1 MPKGARNHLTLLYTR
16 TLWMR
21 RQEAIRFVMKSLKSR
36 ITDLEDNFVE
46 RKEGIRGNDEIRKAV
61 VSFANSLLEGQTAVL
76 FIGISNGGAVTGV
89 SEADAEKFQG
99 KVRRICE
106 NDCYPPIVIR
116 TVDVIT
122 VDNKHVL
129 AFEFGPS
136 KARPHFTGHAFVRVG
151 SESVNASPALLD
163 ELIASR
169 NTKAGQLLAAKDK
182 HALVTVIIPDRAL
195 IPGQSQFS
203 QRREWTCGVDSCD
216 ALTVRFLD
224 HGAQRFWSLPLEFLV
239 FGKDPNHDR
248 LLVEY
253 TRTR

>member
-1 MPKGARNHLTLLYTR
+1 
-16 TLWMR
+16 MR
-21 RQEAIRFVMKSLKSR
+21 FAMKSLKSR

-46 RKEGIRGNDEIRKAV
+46 RKEGIRSNDEIRKAA

-76 FIGISNGGAVTGV
+76 FIGVSNDGAVTGV
-89 SEADAEKFQG
+89 SESDAEKFQQR
-99 KVRRICE
+99 VRRICE
-106 NDCYPPIVIR
+106 DDCFPPIVVR

-136 KARPHFTGHAFVRVG
+136 QARPHFTGHAFVRVG
-151 SESVNASPALLD
+151 SESVNASPMLLD

-182 HALVTVIIPDRAL
+182 QALVTVIIPDRAL
-195 IPGQSQFS
+195 IPGKSQFS
-203 QRREWTCGVDSCD
+203 QRREWTCSVDSCD

-224 HGAQRFWSLPLEFLV
+224 HGAQRFWSLPLEFQV
-239 FGKDPNHDR
+239 FGKDPSRDR